1 MNRLIENLKPPRVIR
16 LEMAERFRKVRLAQ
30 NLSQK
35 DVAQRSGVSL
45 ASVRKFE
52 TTGDISLKGLVNL
65 AIVVSKAG
73 DFASVFEEPP
83 AIDLFEPKPKER
95 KRASPRRKKA

>member
-65 AIVVSKAG
+65 AIVVNKAG

-83 AIDLFEPKPKER
+83 AIDLFAPKPKER
-95 KRASPRRKKA
+95 KRASQRGKKA

>member
-1 MNRLIENLKPPRVIR
+1 MNRLIENLKPPR
-16 LEMAERFRKVRLAQ
+16 LAQ
-30 NLSQK
+30 NWSQK

-83 AIDLFEPKPKER
+83 AIDLFAPKPKER